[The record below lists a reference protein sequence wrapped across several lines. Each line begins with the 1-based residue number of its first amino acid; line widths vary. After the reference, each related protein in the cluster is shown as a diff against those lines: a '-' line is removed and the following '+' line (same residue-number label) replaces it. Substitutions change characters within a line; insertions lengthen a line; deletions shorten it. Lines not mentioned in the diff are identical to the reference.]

1 LGGKGLA
8 LAEMTRLGFP
18 VPPGF
23 TLTTAACRA
32 YLERGALPE
41 GLWDEVRAQVG
52 RLEDATGKRF
62 KKPSPSRRARS
73 HSSKS

>member
-1 LGGKGLA
+1 MRWTYAFSEAEGLGKEALGGKGFA

-32 YLERGALPE
+32 FLEEGAFP
-41 GLWDEVRAQVG
+41 GG
-52 RLEDATGKRF
+52 
-62 KKPSPSRRARS
+62 
-73 HSSKS
+73 